1 MKRLVENGLK
11 GGCVV
16 AGLETDDEIRVA
28 RVNGRRTY
36 ARAVGPSLAALPA

>member
-16 AGLETDDEIRVA
+16 AGLETDDEIRVSGEGQWTQEL
-28 RVNGRRTY
+28 RQGRR
-36 ARAVGPSLAALPA
+36 A